1 MDLTVNNDNDLL
13 EYLSCEDFLVNDN
26 YTKHL
31 HINGHVSKSL
41 LKKLTGMD
49 VELIYHF
56 DCDLSELEIDSISF
70 SFVKRSGF
78 PIGSKIAYKNISE
91 NDFRFLEDY
100 PTISRLIL
108 VNCTLKKRL
117 ILPTTI
123 RRLDIYSP
131 EGDILDNLCDVEEL
145 CVYYCRKERLAN
157 LPKIKKLKI
166 YGWGICYDFL
176 PEGIEQLA
184 ILNTEGDMLNLPAS
198 IKTLKVNEL
207 SGRIPVTV
215 ERLICNVIKT
225 GLSGGLKEV
234 VFTQEIDD
242 LLEWQRKYPEIAFSV
257 KEE

>member
-31 HINGHVSKSL
+31 HINADVSKNL
-41 LKKLTGMD
+41 LKKLSALD
-49 VELIYHF
+49 VELIYHC
-56 DCDLSELEIDSISF
+56 DYDLSELEMESTSF

-78 PIGSKIAYKNISE
+78 PIGRKIAYKNICE

-108 VNCTLKKRL
+108 VNCTLKKGL
-117 ILPTTI
+117 ILPDNI
-123 RRLDIYSP
+123 KRLDIYSP
-131 EGDILDNLCDVEEL
+131 LYDILDNLCDVEEL

-176 PEGIEQLA
+176 PEGIEQEK
-184 ILNTEGDMLNLPAS
+184 ILH
-198 IKTLKVNEL
+198 
-207 SGRIPVTV
+207 
-215 ERLICNVIKT
+215 
-225 GLSGGLKEV
+225 LKEAERAQGMLPGDV
-234 VFTQEIDD
+234 GS
-242 LLEWQRKYPEIAFSV
+242 L
-257 KEE
+257 